1 MTTSSTQNPSAPRIG
16 TVVIAC
22 LATCLAVA
30 SVYLTQPIFADIAK
44 EFDLPVG
51 DARLAFGV
59 ASIAYALA
67 FFFLGPLSDYVSP
80 NKMARVGLTLTAL
93 CLAAAT
99 VVPQFDLLLVAMAAS
114 GAAAAMVPAAMFA
127 LLPRI
132 AQREQVGTY
141 FGLIIAASVVGIT
154 LGRAGMGM
162 LAGSAG
168 WQHAFLIAA
177 GALLLTAAVT
187 LLLPHEGT
195 GHAHKPPSIG
205 AAYRNGLSML
215 VEPRLLLLF
224 ATGFLLFFGYLGVVT
239 FLTFRLK
246 QAPFSYN
253 SAAIGS
259 ISLVGLSAV
268 LGAPLS
274 GKLATKVGPRV
285 VALAGLG
292 IVALAIAC
300 LRVAETDTMAT
311 VGLFTLFLGVFSCQ
325 PAIFMQIAGRAGSD
339 RRGASSSL
347 YLLTCLGA
355 GSLASFL
362 LGPVWAAWGW
372 PGITGTGLAAV
383 AAGAAILLGDGYVAR
398 NHVAIAA

>member
-1 MTTSSTQNPSAPRIG
+1 MTKPSTENSSAPRTG
-16 TVVIAC
+16 TVLIAC

-30 SVYLTQPIFADIAK
+30 SVYLTQPIFTDIAK
-44 EFDLPVG
+44 AFDLPAG

-59 ASIAYALA
+59 ASISYALA
-67 FFFLGPLSDYVSP
+67 FFFLGPLSDYVSASR
-80 NKMARVGLTLTAL
+80 MARMGLTLTAL
-93 CLAAAT
+93 CLAAAAA
-99 VVPQFDLLLVAMAAS
+99 VPRFDLLLVAMAAS
-114 GAAAAMVPAAMFA
+114 GAAAATVPAAMFA

-154 LGRAGMGM
+154 LGRAGMGI

-177 GALLLTAAVT
+177 VALLLTVAVT
-187 LLLPHEGT
+187 LALPREGAD
-195 GHAHKPPSIG
+195 HAHKASSIG

-215 VEPRLLLLF
+215 IEPRLLLLF

-239 FLTFRLK
+239 FLTFRLQ

-274 GKLATKVGPRV
+274 GRLATKIGPQA
-285 VALAGLG
+285 VALTGFG
-292 IVALAIAC
+292 IVALAISC
-300 LRVAETDTMAT
+300 LRVAETGTMAT
-311 VGLFTLFLGVFSCQ
+311 IGLFTLFLGVFSCQ
-325 PAIFMQIAGRAGSD
+325 PAIFVQIAGRVGSD
-339 RRGASSSL
+339 RRGAASSL

-355 GSLASFL
+355 GSLSSFL

-372 PGITGTGLAAV
+372 PGVTGTGLVAV
-383 AAGAAILLGDGYVAR
+383 AAGAVILIGDGYVAR
-398 NHVAIAA
+398 KLVAIAA